1 MKGNKVFQAAVN
13 AILVVAPFWC
23 IVIAWL
29 VWRGR

>member
-1 MKGNKVFQAAVN
+1 MKGNKFFSGFVSAV
-13 AILVVAPFWC
+13 LVVAPFWC